1 MYFNKPVIIPKAAG
15 KIALAKRGETTY
27 VLYEIGRKYDP
38 NKKYNVPERIGIG
51 VQIPGQPELMLPN
64 ENYLTYFPKEEARMT
79 EEEKKTLENYDEE
92 REQQFMLRD
101 FFDQLFFEF
110 QIMSRKRPG
119 FIVNENKVQRIN
131 KVLVPLKRL
140 MEGKPYG
147 AFLEI
152 PEEPQEVVE
161 EELLVTTGVDQAD
174 GDFEEQPVRARKTKL
189 VGLDYS
195 DVALVLTQYKG
206 AMKRFAADCL

>member
-1 MYFNKPVIIPKAAG
+1 MYFNKPVMIPKAAG

-131 KVLVPLKRL
+131 KVLEPIMEMLKN
-140 MEGKPYG
+140 EAYAG
-147 AFLEI
+147 FLELI
-152 PEEPQEVVE
+152 PEPEIQEDEDGSCV
-161 EELLVTTGVDQAD
+161 LTG
-174 GDFEEQPVRARKTKL
+174 L
-189 VGLDYS
+189 SYS
-195 DVALVLTQYKG
+195 DVSLLLTQFKG
-206 AMKRFAADCL
+206 ALNRYFQKKI

>member
-1 MYFNKPVIIPKAAG
+1 MYFNKPVMIPKAPG
-15 KIALAKRGETTY
+15 KITLGKKGESTY
-27 VLYEIGRKYDP
+27 VQYEIGRKYDP

-64 ENYLTYFPKEEARMT
+64 ENYLTYFPK
-79 EEEKKTLENYDEE
+79 NYDEE

-131 KVLVPLKRL
+131 KVLEPI
-140 MEGKPYG
+140 MEMLRNEAYAG
-147 AFLEI
+147 FLELI
-152 PEEPQEVVE
+152 PEPEIQEDEDGSCV
-161 EELLVTTGVDQAD
+161 LTG
-174 GDFEEQPVRARKTKL
+174 L
-189 VGLDYS
+189 SYS
-195 DVALVLTQYKG
+195 DVSLLLTQFKG
-206 AMKRFAADCL
+206 ALNRYFQKKI